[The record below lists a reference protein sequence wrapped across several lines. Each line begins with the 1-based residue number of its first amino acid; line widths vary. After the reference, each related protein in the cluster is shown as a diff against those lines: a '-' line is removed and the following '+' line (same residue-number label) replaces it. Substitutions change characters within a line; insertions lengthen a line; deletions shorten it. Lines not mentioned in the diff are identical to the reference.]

1 MKTETE
7 NIKDFFTENRR
18 KILSVK
24 AIEQMADVPR
34 NTLLNVITIGRNIPK
49 AHVEAITRVLE
60 IVGYEPV
67 GNEHRFL

>member
-7 NIKDFFTENRR
+7 NIRAYFTENRR

-34 NTLLNVITIGRNIPK
+34 NTISNLLLIGRDIPK

-67 GNEHRFL
+67 SDDHRFL